1 MTKCVL
7 AAIAALALVSF
18 SSPAGA
24 SIVRLAHNP
33 DTGDTI
39 FEFRAGQGETNYAH
53 ADGPSPYWF
62 AQDLTGNPMTPYPP
76 CELVGGV
83 VGIGARCPR
92 PPEGVAYVAILLG
105 DGSDT
110 FSNMGP
116 ITRLLVEGGDGSDR
130 IYGGSYE
137 DVLVGGKGTD
147 WINGY
152 DRDDWINV
160 RDGVFDEVQC
170 GGGIDTVFA
179 DELDA
184 VAGDCEHVDRLPG
197 PVPPQPLPVPPPPGS
212 LPPPPPPAPP
222 PPPPPPPSPPPV
234 RCRVPR
240 VVGLRLPAAR
250 TKLRRSRCSV
260 GSVRRVRSRR
270 PGVVLRQS
278 PGPGWERERGARVNL
293 VVGR

>member
-1 MTKCVL
+1 MTKCVVVL
-7 AAIAALALVSF
+7 IAAFALISF
-18 SSPAGA
+18 SSPADA

-39 FEFRAGQGETNYAH
+39 FEFRAGPGETNNAFV
-53 ADGPSPYWF
+53 DGPSPYWF
-62 AQDLTGNPMTPYPP
+62 AQDVTGNPMTPYPP
-76 CELVGGV
+76 CYLVPEAP
-83 VGIGARCPR
+83 GIGARCPR

-110 FSNMGP
+110 FANMGP

-147 WINGY
+147 WISGY
-152 DRDDWINV
+152 DRNDWINV

-170 GGGIDTVFA
+170 GGGIDSVFA
-179 DELDA
+179 DELDV
-184 VAGDCEHVDRLPG
+184 VAGDCEQVDRIPG
-197 PVPPQPLPVPPPPGS
+197 PVPLPP
-212 LPPPPPPAPP
+212 LPPPPPPEPLPLPPPPPTPKPP
-222 PPPPPPPSPPPV
+222 PPPPPAA

-240 VVGLRLPAAR
+240 LVGLRLRVAR
-250 TKLRRSRCSV
+250 SRLRRARCSV

-270 PGVVLRQS
+270 VGVVLRQS
-278 PGPGWERERGARVNL
+278 PRPGWERERGAPVNL

>member
-1 MTKCVL
+1 MTKCVVAL
-7 AAIAALALVSF
+7 IAALALVSF

-33 DTGDTI
+33 DTGDTV
-39 FEFRAGQGETNYAH
+39 FEFRAAAGETNYAT
-53 ADGPSPYWF
+53 AWGPSPYWF
-62 AQDLTGNPMTPYPP
+62 AQDLAGYPMTLYPP
-76 CELVGGV
+76 CYRVPDV
-83 VGIGARCPR
+83 PGIGAACPT

-110 FSNMGP
+110 FSSMHP
-116 ITRLLVEGGDGSDR
+116 ITRFLVEGGEGSDR

-147 WINGY
+147 WISGH
-152 DRDDWINV
+152 DRDDWLNV

-170 GGGIDTVFA
+170 GGGIDSVFA
-179 DELDA
+179 DELDV
-184 VAGDCEHVDRLPG
+184 VAADCEQVDRLPG
-197 PVPPQPLPVPPPPGS
+197 PVPPQPLPVPPPPGPRPP
-212 LPPPPPPAPP
+212 PPPPPPAPP
-222 PPPPPPPSPPPV
+222 PPPLPPPV
-234 RCRVPR
+234 HCRVPR

-250 TKLRRSRCSV
+250 TTLRRSRCSV

-270 PGVVLRQS
+270 PGIVLRQS
-278 PGPGWERERGARVNL
+278 PGPGWQRERGAPVNL